1 MAKKKA
7 HRGRIQAQGGGL
19 EASESWHQEEPLS
32 KQKGL
37 NLLYRLRDRLS
48 SKDREL
54 RKKQFEDA
62 ERFINGVE
70 GGVDAPIRRTF
81 QNYKTRDVRVDIEIW
96 SGKAFVTIIIL
107 IIIGLWLLY

>member
-19 EASESWHQEEPLS
+19 EASESWHQEEPLT

-37 NLLYRLRDRLS
+37 SLLQRLKNRLS
-48 SKDREL
+48 AKDREL
-54 RKKQFEDA
+54 RNKQFEDA
-62 ERFINGVE
+62 ERFIKGVD

-81 QNYKTRDVRVDIEIW
+81 QNYKTQDIRVDIEVW
-96 SGKAFVTIIIL
+96 SGRAFVTIIIL

>member
-19 EASESWHQEEPLS
+19 EASETWHQEEPIS
-32 KQKGL
+32 KQRGL
-37 NLLYRLRDRLS
+37 SLLQRLRKSLS
-48 SKDREL
+48 AKDQDL
-54 RKKQFEDA
+54 RDKQFKDA
-62 ERFINGVE
+62 ERFIKGVE

-81 QNYKTRDVRVDIEIW
+81 QNYKTRDVRVDIEVW
-96 SGKAFVTIIIL
+96 SGKAFVTIIIF

>member
-19 EASESWHQEEPLS
+19 EASESWHQEEPLT

-37 NLLYRLRDRLS
+37 SLLQRLKNRLS
-48 SKDREL
+48 PKDQEL
-54 RKKQFEDA
+54 RIKQFEDA
-62 ERFINGVE
+62 ERFIKGVD

-81 QNYKTRDVRVDIEIW
+81 QNYKTRDIRVDIEVW
-96 SGKAFVTIIIL
+96 SGRAFITIIIL